1 MIGKEDR
8 KFEKVTVVGCSVAH
22 DIEVGIQ
29 GSRITLRIVGMG
41 DAVLLRP
48 GSALG
53 LSDALKDVD
62 ASTGQFAW
70 DVWDVGFI
78 DNGLIVMSICG
89 TNVELTEE
97 QADALS
103 KALKD
108 AVYAVLEVIADG
120 SERVRPRVVQGLGE
134 DRRGRRPRRDLQV
147 QSVREDGREDVPLGG
162 GGAMPEVKVSS
173 SSPSNAA
180 VSVDHPDG
188 PAVSVL

>member
-1 MIGKEDR
+1 MTDKEDR
-8 KFEKVTVVGCSVAH
+8 KFEKVTVVGCAVAH

-29 GSRITLRIVGMG
+29 GGRVTLRIVGMG
-41 DAVLLRP
+41 DAVPLTP

-53 LSDALKDVD
+53 LSDALKDVGFD
-62 ASTGQFAW
+62 TGEFAW
-70 DVWDVGFI
+70 KEWVVESGYDVIIMRF
-78 DNGLIVMSICG
+78 CG
-89 TNVELTEE
+89 VTAELTEE
-97 QADALS
+97 QADNLS
-103 KALKD
+103 KALRD

-134 DRRGRRPRRDLQV
+134 DRRGRRPRRGLQV
-147 QSVREDGREDVPLGG
+147 QALRDDGREDVPLGG

-188 PAVSVL
+188 PAVSIL

>member
-1 MIGKEDR
+1 MTEEDC
-8 KFEKVTVVGCSVAH
+8 KFKPVTVVGCAVAH
-22 DIEVGIQ
+22 DIEVGVS
-29 GSRITLRIVGMG
+29 GMHVSLRILNLG

-70 DVWDVGFI
+70 DMWDVGFI
-78 DNGLIVMSICG
+78 DYNLILMSICG

-103 KALKD
+103 KALRD
-108 AVYAVLEVIADG
+108 AVYAVLEVIDDG

-134 DRRGRRPRRDLQV
+134 DRRGLRPRRGLQV
-147 QSVREDGREDVPLGG
+147 PPVREDGREDVPLGG

-173 SSPSNAA
+173 SSPSSAA

-188 PAVSVL
+188 PAVSIL